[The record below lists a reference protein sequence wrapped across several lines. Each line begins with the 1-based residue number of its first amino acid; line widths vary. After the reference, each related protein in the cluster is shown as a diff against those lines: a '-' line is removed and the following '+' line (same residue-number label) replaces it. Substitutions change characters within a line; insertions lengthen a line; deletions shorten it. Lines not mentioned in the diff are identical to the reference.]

1 MQSVDEFF
9 FTLEGQVREVGL
21 LLHDLMVED
30 LNLVPKIRYGIP
42 FYFGKSWVC
51 YINVLKTGKVELAFP
66 RGNELEDTMG
76 LLLSKGR
83 KQVKSIELEGIDD
96 LLIEKIRSLVTEAI
110 QLDQQVKYRSKRS
123 Q

>member
-1 MQSVDEFF
+1 M
-9 FTLEGQVREVGL
+9 REVGL